1 MHTSFQSSRREHR
14 RRVRSMPA
22 RLSLASPISALR
34 GALWRA
40 SRGAG
45 RVDGPTLGTRDVV
58 GWPAVADRAPSPASP
73 GGKSPSACL
82 WSLALGPNPYSR
94 MCSACGTRCGVARR
108 HRDRVAATDATA
120 TQHAPTIRPRL
131 CVQFEYMAANSD
143 TVCTRCPCIGASRG
157 RITARWQGAVWGVGG
172 RLDWC
177 LSAGRRWCTPGSRR
191 PGLAQR
197 TLCGAGQ

>member
-22 RLSLASPISALR
+22 RSSLASPISALR

-120 TQHAPTIRPRL
+120 TQHAPTIAPV
-131 CVQFEYMAANSD
+131 CVCNLNTWLRIRIQCA
-143 TVCTRCPCIGASRG
+143 RGALALG
-157 RITARWQGAVWGVGG
+157 RHGDGSQHDGKGQYGVSEGG
-172 RLDWC
+172 
-177 LSAGRRWCTPGSRR
+177 
-191 PGLAQR
+191 
-197 TLCGAGQ
+197 